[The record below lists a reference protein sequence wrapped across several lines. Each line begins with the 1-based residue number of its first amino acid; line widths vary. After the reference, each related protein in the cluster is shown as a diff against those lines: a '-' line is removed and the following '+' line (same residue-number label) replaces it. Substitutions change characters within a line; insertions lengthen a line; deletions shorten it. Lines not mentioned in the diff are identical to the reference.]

1 MNDLMRQVLMQQ
13 AMDHGTLHNAG
24 PGATVAGAVG
34 GGLAGAMLAPHSTDT
49 TEVQR
54 EIKGGRTMEP
64 IESAGAIKGMGH
76 TGRRLAGG
84 LVGAIAGGLL
94 GKPLQGALVA
104 QTAGPNRAAEILGR
118 YDTQGGVTERDL
130 AYLQSLMTERY
141 ANAELGMPLRG
152 L

>member
-13 AMDHGTLHNAG
+13 AIDHGTIHNAG
-24 PGATVAGAVG
+24 PAPTLLGAAGGAF
-34 GGLAGAMLAPHSTDT
+34 AGAMLAPHSTDT
-49 TEVQR
+49 PSMPSNVS
-54 EIKGGRTMEP
+54 GGRTMEP
-64 IESAGAIKGMGH
+64 IEGAGAIKGMGR
-76 TGRRLAGG
+76 GRKFAGG

-130 AYLQSLMTERY
+130 IYLQSLMTKQY
-141 ANAELGMPLRG
+141 AQGDVGMPLRG
-152 L
+152 V

>member
-1 MNDLMRQVLMQQ
+1 MNDLMRQVLMQE

-24 PGATVAGAVG
+24 PGIVAGAVG
-34 GGLAGAMLAPHSTDT
+34 GAFAGSMLAPHSADT

-54 EIKGGRTMEP
+54 DIKGGRTMEP
-64 IESAGAIKGMGH
+64 IEGAGAIKGMNM
-76 TGRRLAGG
+76 GRRVAGG

-104 QTAGPNRAAEILGR
+104 QSAGPNRAAEILGR

-130 AYLQSLMTERY
+130 IYLQSLMTERY
-141 ANAELGMPLRG
+141 ANGELGMPLRG